1 MTQSKEVQQCQK
13 HQGPI
18 TTIMTWALMV
28 LVSGV
33 LVAAPGWAGDKG
45 KHHGH
50 DPEKKLQKL
59 TKKLELT
66 EEQQAKVKPILE
78 QKHQQLQALHKQ
90 MKEIRMNA
98 RAQIEAELTP
108 EQVAKLKELR
118 DKHKQCKE
126 GKKGKHG
133 KKHKKNYEDHEKGM
147 HHD

>member
-1 MTQSKEVQQCQK
+1 MTQSKEVQRCQK

-108 EQVAKLKELR
+108 EQVGKLKELR